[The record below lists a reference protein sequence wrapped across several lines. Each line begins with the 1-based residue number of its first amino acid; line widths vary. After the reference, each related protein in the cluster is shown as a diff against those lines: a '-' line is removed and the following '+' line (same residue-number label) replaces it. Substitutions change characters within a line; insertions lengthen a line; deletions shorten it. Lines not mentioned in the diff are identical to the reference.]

1 MNKEGSNFEFHYDFT
16 LKKKK
21 EKKRQL
27 SMIASERVGI

>member
-21 EKKRQL
+21 GKKEA
-27 SMIASERVGI
+27 IIYDCI

>member
-16 LKKKK
+16 LKIK

>member
-16 LKKKK
+16 LKKK